1 MPPDAARPSATGPRS
16 FPVEVAGGGRTR
28 AVRVAAE
35 VDLDWVAADLAVPTG
50 PVALLIG
57 GASGLDGDGQ
67 ARVQRFFRDTFVP
80 AIAATGATVLDG
92 GTDAGVMRLIGAERE
107 RSGGS
112 WRLIGVA
119 PFAKVR
125 VPGSPGVTALARG
138 HSDVI
143 LVPGDAWG
151 DESRW
156 FHLIAERLAPDRT
169 VTVLVNG
176 GPIALDEIE
185 QSIDRGGRVLVVDG
199 SGRAADDI
207 GAAMGERAD
216 TGSRPARLAAS
227 AAVEIVS
234 IDIETA
240 DLARRLD
247 HTSGRTR

>member
-1 MPPDAARPSATGPRS
+1 MRPDAGQPPAAAPST
-16 FPVEVAGGGRTR
+16 FPVELAGGGEAR
-28 AVRVAAE
+28 AIRVTDE
-35 VDLDWVAADLAVPTG
+35 SDLDRALAALAVSPG
-50 PVALLIG
+50 PVVLLVG
-57 GASGLDGDGQ
+57 GAAGLE
-67 ARVQRFFRDTFVP
+67 ARVRTGIERFFRDTFVP

-92 GTDAGVMRLIGAERE
+92 GTDAGVMRLVGAERE
-107 RSGGS
+107 RAGGA

-119 PFAKVR
+119 PFGKVR
-125 VPGSPGVTALARG
+125 VPGSPGDTDLAPG
-138 HSDVI
+138 HTDVI

-156 FHLIAERLAPDRT
+156 FHLIAERLSPDRT
-169 VTVLVNG
+169 VTILVNG

-207 GAAMGERAD
+207 GAAMGELAD
-216 TGSRPARLAAS
+216 TGSRPARVAAS

>member
-1 MPPDAARPSATGPRS
+1 MAPDARRPSADDAPS
-16 FPVEVAGGGRTR
+16 FPVETAGGGRAR
-28 AVRVAAE
+28 AVRVDAE
-35 VDLDWVAADLAVPTG
+35 ADLLAVLPALGLPPG
-50 PVALLIG
+50 PVIVLVG
-57 GASGLDGDGQ
+57 GAAGLE
-67 ARVQRFFRDTFVP
+67 ASTEPRLERFFRQALVP
-80 AIAATGATVLDG
+80 AIAEAGATVLDG
-92 GTDAGVMRLIGAERE
+92 GTDAGVMRLIGEERE
-107 RSGGS
+107 RAGGA

-125 VPGSPGVTALARG
+125 VPGSPGETDLARG
-138 HSDVI
+138 HSDFI

-156 FHLIAERLAPDRT
+156 FHLIADRLSPDRA
-169 VTVLVNG
+169 VMILVNG

-207 GAAMGERAD
+207 GAAMGELAD
-216 TGSRPARLAAS
+216 TGSRSARVAAN